1 MRPPAGRGEISSF
14 SFPLLVFS
22 SFILFVVDAVVLAVE
37 VAVSEVAVS
46 EAEAMEEGAEAEEGL
61 VEEVAVT

>member
-1 MRPPAGRGEISSF
+1 M
-14 SFPLLVFS
+14 
-22 SFILFVVDAVVLAVE
+22 
-37 VAVSEVAVS
+37 AVSEVAVS